1 MCNCRSWIGLKCCLL
16 IYWKVKLFSAFTI
29 SRIHSSFLLSSTVYL
44 PKSTKA
50 KWKQAVDESESA
62 EAFDE
67 VVTAEF
73 TDYDEYIEFH
83 GQIR

>member
-1 MCNCRSWIGLKCCLL
+1 MKDPL
-16 IYWKVKLFSAFTI
+16 IFS
-29 SRIHSSFLLSSTVYL
+29 SSSSLVYL

-83 GQIR
+83 GQIRSKMISLLFLTS